1 MEHLF
6 RVEGGNLKVYSLHDT
21 FLTSINPTVK
31 LLCLLALFFVIVLI
45 HNPNV
50 LFFMVVCALLVTVF
64 FSGHPKRYVLLY
76 VASFVL
82 LFVSASTTMMFFG
95 QGETTWVKWGLL
107 HITEESFYTG
117 LHLGIRATLFATLG
131 LLFLLTTKPVLLF
144 YSLMQQL
151 KLPPTFAYAFL
162 AAVRMLPI
170 MVGEFQTLRHAY
182 QIRNAKQKPGGKR
195 LYRAVSFYVIPLL
208 TQAIRRAQKLAVAM
222 EAKQFTQEKRTFYYP
237 MSYRWV
243 DGQFLLL
250 LVVFIGVSYTL
261 GQLLP
266 IVPTSDIRL
275 S

>member
-1 MEHLF
+1 MEDFRQSGGTIVMVTHDETLVQLF
-6 RVEGGNLKVYSLHDT
+6 ATQEWHVKDGALFFLVKGGSLKVYSLHDT

-50 LFFMVVCALLVTVF
+50 LLFMVVCALLVTVF

-82 LFVSASTTMMFFG
+82 LFVSASTTMIFFG

-117 LHLGIRATLFATLG
+117 LHLGLRATLFATLG

-151 KLPPTFAYAFL
+151 KLPPTFAYAFFSGSAN
-162 AAVRMLPI
+162 AADYGRRVP
-170 MVGEFQTLRHAY
+170 
-182 QIRNAKQKPGGKR
+182 NASPC
-195 LYRAVSFYVIPLL
+195 
-208 TQAIRRAQKLAVAM
+208 
-222 EAKQFTQEKRTFYYP
+222 
-237 MSYRWV
+237 
-243 DGQFLLL
+243 
-250 LVVFIGVSYTL
+250 
-261 GQLLP
+261 
-266 IVPTSDIRL
+266 L
-275 S
+275 SN